1 VTLPD
6 ANTRDVNPRAVMP
19 ADLPS
24 EAGRVAV
31 LIPCYNEE
39 VAVGHVVAAFRAALP
54 QATVY
59 VFDNNSK
66 DRTIAVALEAGAEIR
81 HVTTQGKGNVVRR
94 MFADIDADI
103 YILVDGDDTYDA
115 TSAPAMVEALL
126 KDHLDMV
133 VGCRTSHEQTAYRAG
148 HRFGN
153 ALLTNMVAQIFG
165 RTFTDILSGYRVFS
179 RRFVKS
185 FPAISGGFEIETEL
199 TVHALQLIMPCG
211 EISTPY
217 GSRREGSSSKL
228 NTYRDGWRIILTI
241 LQLLRLEMPMRF
253 FSVIAGALALTSI
266 LIAVPLI
273 VTYIETGLVPRLPT
287 AILSTGLMILS
298 ALSLTSGFILDNVT
312 RGRREMRHL
321 FYLNHR
327 GPGDQVT
334 R

>member
-1 VTLPD
+1 MTASGTGTTL
-6 ANTRDVNPRAVMP
+6 RAAMP

-24 EAGRVAV
+24 EAGRIAV
-31 LIPCYNEE
+31 LVPCYNEE
-39 VAVGHVVAAFRAALP
+39 VAVGHVVKAFRTALP

-66 DRTIAVALEAGAEIR
+66 DRTIAVALEAGAEVR

-103 YILVDGDDTYDA
+103 YLLVDGDDTYDA
-115 TSAPAMVEALL
+115 ASAPAMVEALL

-133 VGCRTSHEQTAYRAG
+133 VGCRTSEEQAAYRLG

-153 ALLTNMVAQIFG
+153 ALLTNMVAMIFG
-165 RTFTDILSGYRVFS
+165 RTFTDILSGFRVFS

-199 TVHALQLIMPCG
+199 TVHALQLAMPCG

-241 LQLLRLEMPMRF
+241 LQLLRLEMPLRF
-253 FSVIAGALALTSI
+253 FSAIAGVLALVSI
-266 LIAVPLI
+266 LVAIPLI
-273 VTYIETGLVPRLPT
+273 ATYLETGLVPRFPT
-287 AILSTGLMILS
+287 AVLATGLMILA

-334 R
+334 K